1 MSDNTR
7 LEGKRILIVDDEPDV
22 IESLK
27 ALLSMCV
34 ILEATSFN
42 EAKGLLETESLELTI
57 LDIMGV
63 DGFKLLE
70 IANKRQ
76 IPAVMF
82 TAHSLNPA
90 GAAKSFM
97 QGAASYIPKEEM
109 RNITTYLN
117 DILEAQEQG
126 KHFWWRWLERLD
138 SYFEKRFGV
147 DWKKDDKDIWTK
159 LKYDI

>member
-1 MSDNTR
+1 
-7 LEGKRILIVDDEPDV
+7 
-22 IESLK
+22 
-27 ALLSMCV
+27 MCV
-34 ILEATSFN
+34 ISEATSFT
-42 EAKGLLETESLELTI
+42 EAKGLLETEPLDLTI

-90 GAAKSFM
+90 SAAKSFT
-97 QGAASYIPKEEM
+97 QGAASYVPKEEM

-126 KHFWWRWLERLD
+126 KHLWWRWLERLD

-147 DWKKDDKDIWTK
+147 DWKKDDKEIWTK